1 MKNCMFY
8 LSITADTTRV
18 PDILSK
24 LLTCTLP
31 KKDLKSLGGGK
42 LLHLASKIC
51 HYDQSTT
58 DFQTDLQTE
67 LTGILLNYG
76 ADPNDHF
83 GEDVPL
89 IESCRQMNIGSTN
102 LLLNSGANVNV
113 RNFEGNSILH
123 VLFAENCWR
132 KGKM

>member
-1 MKNCMFY
+1 MQNCVFN

-24 LLTCTLP
+24 LLTYALP
-31 KKDLKSLGGGK
+31 EKDLKSLGGGR
-42 LLHLASKIC
+42 LLHLASQIC
-51 HYDQSTT
+51 SADHDT
-58 DFQTDLQTE
+58 TDLQTE
-67 LTGILLNYG
+67 LTGILLKYG

-83 GEDVPL
+83 GYDVPL
-89 IESCRQMNIGSTN
+89 IEACIQTNIGSTK

-113 RNFEGNSILH
+113 KNCEGNSILH
-123 VLFAENCWR
+123 VLFAEEHFSR